1 MHDDV
6 DTLNYTCQ
14 RERDTLG
21 VRHFRARARSRSKS
35 SRCELQTL
43 KMQPCVSL
51 RVVVSQQ
58 YLELLRRHRLD
69 QHYILPFKPAG
80 VAIDHFPSC
89 QRQDKAPIH
98 HSRNTQPRAMVD
110 LQTLCRTTPPVAIAD
125 ELLGLV
131 NARMRTF
138 LTCDNPEDSADET
151 IQFLLVGLSIH
162 ASKSLQYLGTLPPTR
177 TDLLP
182 LEALNQ
188 LVNIGPHSLEAVL
201 PTLVLDAI
209 LAYPTHVST
218 VSQLITGIL
227 ANNAPVAT
235 AFRQE
240 VVEATVRLLERENSR
255 ILKIEKGQ
263 DVGEINLPRLAFSLL
278 VYSRAHPTLAS
289 AIVSSRNLFEILKVS
304 YEVIS
309 GLPESSLDC
318 TRKVQSKSHLLLL
331 LHTLL
336 EPLPPSDREW
346 KLEMM
351 EEQGQKAEQG
361 TMVDTGIS
369 HDYHLVF
376 QGQSAPSAEITT
388 KAPTASIGEKQMDA
402 LRSLSS
408 GMKLHTHRE
417 DETYMIKV
425 SADVSVLCPVV
436 FLAFLLM

>member
-1 MHDDV
+1 M
-6 DTLNYTCQ
+6 
-14 RERDTLG
+14 
-21 VRHFRARARSRSKS
+21 
-35 SRCELQTL
+35 
-43 KMQPCVSL
+43 
-51 RVVVSQQ
+51 
-58 YLELLRRHRLD
+58 
-69 QHYILPFKPAG
+69 I
-80 VAIDHFPSC
+80 
-89 QRQDKAPIH
+89 
-98 HSRNTQPRAMVD
+98 D
-110 LQTLCRTTPPVAIAD
+110 LQTLCRTTPPAAIAD

-131 NARMRTF
+131 NSRIRTF
-138 LTCDNPEDSADET
+138 LTCDNPEESADET
-151 IQFLLVGLSIH
+151 IQFVLVGLSIH

-188 LVNIGPHSLEAVL
+188 LVNIAPNRLEAVL

-209 LAYPTHVST
+209 LAYPTHVSS

-255 ILKIEKGQ
+255 ILKVEKGQ
-263 DVGEINLPRLAFSLL
+263 DAGDVNLPRLIFSLL
-278 VYSRAHPTLAS
+278 VYSRAHSTLAS
-289 AIVSSRNLFEILKVS
+289 AILSSRNLFEILKVS

-309 GLPESSLDC
+309 GLPDSSLDV

-361 TMVDTGIS
+361 TLVDTGIS
-369 HDYHLVF
+369 HDYHVIF
-376 QGQSAPSAEITT
+376 ETQTAPTAGTT
-388 KAPTASIGEKQMDA
+388 VKASTASIGEKQMDA

-425 SADVSVLCPVV
+425 SADVSVMHSAVVLV
-436 FLAFLLM
+436 FLLTSAFDPASNCAYSGPVSRHSARALARSASPSAFRQASRRREQRRGRLSHCAHERHARQHPTTRTRSTRSKSSLCDSGRCI